1 MKGGRKPVEEIVV
14 RAVEIELD
22 CESGGLWYRVI
33 TYYKDGSTATDLKCL
48 GNVKENMGDILES
61 LGSTELE
68 LLIEDTLLEEQIGK

>member
-1 MKGGRKPVEEIVV
+1 MKGEKPVEEIVV

-33 TYYKDGSTATDLKCL
+33 TYYKDGVTATDMKRL

-68 LLIEDTLLEEQIGK
+68 SLIEDTLIY

>member
-1 MKGGRKPVEEIVV
+1 MEEIVV
-14 RAVEIELD
+14 RAVEVELD

-48 GNVKENMGDILES
+48 GNVKERLGEVLES

-68 LLIEDTLLEEQIGK
+68 TLIEDTLVEEQTEK

>member
-1 MKGGRKPVEEIVV
+1 MEEIMV
-14 RAVEIELD
+14 RAVEVELD

-33 TYYKDGSTATDLKCL
+33 TYYKDGSTATDMKYL

-68 LLIEDTLLEEQIGK
+68 SLIEDTLLEEQIEK

>member
-1 MKGGRKPVEEIVV
+1 MEEIVT
-14 RAVEIELD
+14 RAIEVELD

-33 TYYKDGSTATDLKCL
+33 TYYKDGSTATDMKCL

-68 LLIEDTLLEEQIGK
+68 TLIEDILN